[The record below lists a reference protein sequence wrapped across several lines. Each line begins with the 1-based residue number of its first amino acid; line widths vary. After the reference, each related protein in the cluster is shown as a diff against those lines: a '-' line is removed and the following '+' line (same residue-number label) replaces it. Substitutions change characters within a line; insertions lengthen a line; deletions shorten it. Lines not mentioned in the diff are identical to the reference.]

1 MSARPVPNRLRPRV
15 PGSLRVLLVGAVA
28 GSVLATPVLSSTAV
42 AAAPLRL
49 VASSTPTPA
58 PEPTPT
64 PSPTPTPTPA
74 PDASDVTMVQA
85 NIYTGLTVEKFQ
97 KDVATVLSLQPDFV
111 SYNEV
116 PFRNDVVM
124 APEGYDIWRNMKN
137 RFTAATPV
145 AWRSDRWTPTAKGVF
160 RISNWRGK
168 PKGRVV
174 EIGRRF
180 ANWVTLQDA
189 EGRTVSVVSVHV
201 APLDK
206 NMPDLLR
213 RSVKRLA
220 VLTAR
225 LAPAGPVLVGGDF
238 NVHYKSG
245 RYPRDLIEPTGLA
258 PTFDT
263 LGNFFPT
270 GDHHG
275 ATIDYVFNR
284 GAETIV
290 ADRHYAVEL
299 KSDHDAVVA
308 GLSWLGD
315 LESESVSVRSNP
327 AGGAAERRSALK
339 SLKVGINAV
348 PAGGVVRLVTRR
360 VDLYAVR
367 ARLVAA
373 ARRGAAVQVSIVGK
387 PFSEVETKLQQQL
400 VATGQADSWVRGC
413 TGACARTW
421 SNASP
426 PRTLML
432 TGEAPST
439 WSVRFD
445 VDRWLTS
452 SVIKR
457 STSVTRSVGD
467 HALEEAGDLVA
478 GIS

>member
-1 MSARPVPNRLRPRV
+1 
-15 PGSLRVLLVGAVA
+15 
-28 GSVLATPVLSSTAV
+28 
-42 AAAPLRL
+42 
-49 VASSTPTPA
+49 
-58 PEPTPT
+58 
-64 PSPTPTPTPA
+64 
-74 PDASDVTMVQA
+74 
-85 NIYTGLTVEKFQ
+85 
-97 KDVATVLSLQPDFV
+97 
-111 SYNEV
+111 
-116 PFRNDVVM
+116 
-124 APEGYDIWRNMKN
+124 
-137 RFTAATPV
+137 
-145 AWRSDRWTPTAKGVF
+145 GVF

-180 ANWVTLQDA
+180 ANWVTLQDV
-189 EGRTVSVVSVHV
+189 EGRTVSVVSVHI

-213 RSVKRLA
+213 RSIKRLA

-245 RYPRDLIEPTGLA
+245 RYPRDLIDPTGLA

-284 GAETIV
+284 GAETLV
-290 ADRHYAVEL
+290 ADRHYPVEL

-327 AGGAAERRSALK
+327 AGGAAERRSVLK
-339 SLKVGINAV
+339 SIKVGINSV
-348 PAGGVVRLVTRR
+348 PAGGAIRLVTRR

-373 ARRGAAVQVSIVGK
+373 ARRGVAVQVSIVGK
-387 PFSEVETKLQQQL
+387 PLSEVENKLAQQL
-400 VATGQADSWVRGC
+400 SETGQASSWVRRC
-413 TGACARTW
+413 TGSCARTW
-421 SNASP
+421 DAAST

-432 TGEAPST
+432 TGEEAGS

-445 VDRWLTS
+445 VDRWLTAA
-452 SVIKR
+452 VVER
-457 STSVTRSVGD
+457 TTSVTRSVGEN
-467 HALEEAGDLVA
+467 ALQEASDLVA
-478 GIS
+478 SLG